1 MADLKKQL
9 KDFKTVENKINGNE
23 YVFVSQNGNTRK
35 TTINDIKNF
44 AIGTGDIGTEDMG
57 TSATTI
63 KGAIKEHEEGINNIT
78 TQLETITQN
87 IAEAN
92 NNISNLSSTKA
103 EKTDLDKE
111 IRDRTQEIATER
123 ARINSFTKLTA
134 GSTTGDAELTDA
146 RIGADGITYD
156 NLGESVRSQFKD
168 LYYLK
173 EYSTLFDK
181 NKLSG
186 EEHKEKQ
193 YNFNDNTET
202 YEFSY
207 KYVKYD
213 VTSLVGKKLLISGFT
228 GPVESLMNFGL
239 YAFYNESN
247 NLIRSFGASNTSYK
261 NVEVVV
267 PNGAKYLIVNG
278 GKSRFNTQTE
288 ANCDI
293 IYYKN
298 VKDILTTDLEIL
310 KTRLYNYEPLHAIE
324 ETGLVDFLD
333 INNKFGSTG
342 GKKYNIKD
350 IKFLIVSGKVSSVS
364 AACDYDLYAIYD
376 ENDNIIAQYNSIE
389 SDKYL
394 YDIIVKVPINAS
406 YIILNTDGDANR
418 CDKIVLEDNN
428 KLKQYINSQSF
439 MNIWK
444 GKKIGVLGTSVAHGS
459 NATKCYASECAKIL
473 GYNLKM
479 FAAPGLAIHTKPDG
493 TALDYGSFTMSKD
506 EYKSCT
512 YVHIPDSVEN
522 FVPGQGYNDHYRTY
536 ENVFIEENKD
546 IDLWIYAVTPN
557 NLNFTTTDWD
567 AFDKANWRYNDGSS
581 LADHRKTFLGALIF
595 IMDKMYKL
603 NPNARMI
610 LLLDSNFVYSDGLKC
625 FNLVKNA
632 YHIPLIDLWGNIT
645 TTPQSLKVL
654 KSKDGTDNHPST
666 FAHEIMGRMLSGEL
680 TRIS

>member
-1 MADLKKQL
+1 MSNESAVKTSQLTNSIKQMSDYL
-9 KDFKTVENKINGNE
+9 KDKIDDN
-23 YVFVSQNGNTRK
+23 
-35 TTINDIKNF
+35 
-44 AIGTGDIGTEDMG
+44 
-57 TSATTI
+57 
-63 KGAIKEHEEGINNIT
+63 T
-78 TQLETITQN
+78 TQLNATTQN

-111 IRDRTQEIATER
+111 IIDRKQEIATER
-123 ARINSFTKLTA
+123 ARIDNFAKLTE
-134 GSTTGDAELTDA
+134 GSTTGDAELQDI
-146 RIGADGITYD
+146 RVGAYGTTYKSA
-156 NLGESVRSQFKD
+156 GEAVRSQFKD
-168 LYYLK
+168 LNYLK
-173 EYSTLFDK
+173 EYSTVFEK

-186 EEHKEKQ
+186 EEHREKV
-193 YNFNDNTET
+193 YNFKDKTET
-202 YEFSY
+202 NQYTC
-207 KYVKYD
+207 KYIKYD
-213 VTSLVGKKLLISGFT
+213 VSTLVGKKLSINGFT
-228 GPVESLMNFGL
+228 ATVSGTANFGL
-239 YAFYNESN
+239 YAFYDESN
-247 NLIRSFGASNTSYK
+247 NLIRSFGDDHTSYT

-278 GKSRFNTQTE
+278 GKSRWNTETE

-310 KTRLYNYEPLHAIE
+310 KTRLYNYEPLQAIE

-333 INNKFGSTG
+333 SNNTFGTKG

-350 IKFLIVSGKVSSVS
+350 IKFLIVSGRVSSVS
-364 AACDYDLYAIYD
+364 PSCDFDLYAIYD
-376 ENDNIIAQYNSIE
+376 ENNNIIAQYGAME
-389 SDKYL
+389 SDK
-394 YDIIVKVPINAS
+394 DIKDLIVKVPINAS

-418 CDKIVLEDNN
+418 CDKIVLDDIN
-428 KLKQYINSQSF
+428 KLKQDINSSSSQ
-439 MNIWK
+439 NIWR

-459 NATKCYASECAKIL
+459 NATKSYASECAKIL

-479 FAAPGLAIHTKPDG
+479 FAAPGLAIHTKADG
-493 TALDYGSFTMSKD
+493 TALDYGSFTMSKE
-506 EYKSCT
+506 EYASCS
-512 YVHIPDSVEN
+512 YVNIPDSVEE

-546 IDLWIYAVTPN
+546 IDLWIYAVAPN
-557 NLNFTTTDWD
+557 NQNFATTDWD
-567 AFDKANWRYNDGSS
+567 AFDRVNWRYNDGSS

-610 LLLDSNFVYSDGLKC
+610 LLLDSNFAYNDGLKC
-625 FNLVKNA
+625 FNLVKNS
-632 YHIPLIDLWGNIT
+632 YHIPIIDLWGNIT
-645 TTPQSLKVL
+645 TTPQSLRVL
-654 KSKDGTDNHPST
+654 KSKDGTDDHPST